1 MLGAFGMVYMGILH
15 LRHAYAVVLGKH
27 VCKFT
32 SSVFASETPSLALLF
47 VVKPAYIQCV
57 ALGSQLGTENCTP

>member
-1 MLGAFGMVYMGILH
+1 MLIAFGMVYMGILH

-32 SSVFASETPSLALLF
+32 SSVFAVNSFPCSVVCREASLYTVCSLR
-47 VVKPAYIQCV
+47 
-57 ALGSQLGTENCTP
+57 